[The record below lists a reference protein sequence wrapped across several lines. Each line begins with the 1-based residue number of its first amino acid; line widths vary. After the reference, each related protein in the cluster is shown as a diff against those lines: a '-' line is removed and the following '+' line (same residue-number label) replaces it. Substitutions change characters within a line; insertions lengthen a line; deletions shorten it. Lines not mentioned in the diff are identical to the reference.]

1 METTINGHT
10 LTARRNTRHGSEV
23 PEHEFTTVGVHLC
36 TYGGSNRHRR
46 LWVMDGGEN
55 GRAYVRLGSAE
66 FDALEAPLA
75 EVVR

>member
-1 METTINGHT
+1 METTIKGHT

-23 PEHEFTTVGVHLC
+23 PTHEFTIVGVYLC
-36 TYGGSNRHRR
+36 TYGGSRRHRCIY
-46 LWVMDGGEN
+46 VMDGGEN

-75 EVVR
+75 EVAR